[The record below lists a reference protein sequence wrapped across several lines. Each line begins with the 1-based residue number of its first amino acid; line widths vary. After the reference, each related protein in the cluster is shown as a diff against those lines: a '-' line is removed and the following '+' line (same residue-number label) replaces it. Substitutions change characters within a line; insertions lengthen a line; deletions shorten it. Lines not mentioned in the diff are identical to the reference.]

1 MSFTKQ
7 IPSKNHVLQKN
18 DLRKERLQMCKLK
31 FVAFLIKNFEHNK
44 DFITKYIYKEIDVV
58 LH

>member
-1 MSFTKQ
+1 MSYKRM
-7 IPSKNHVLQKN
+7 IWGKKGL
-18 DLRKERLQMCKLK
+18 CKLK

>member
-1 MSFTKQ
+1 MEKS
-7 IPSKNHVLQKN
+7 
-18 DLRKERLQMCKLK
+18 LQMCKLK
-31 FVAFLIKNFEHNK
+31 FVAFLIKNFEHSK